1 MGLCPSLYVQGE
13 EVRCWSDRVL
23 IIPPRVHAPESH
35 GPRPD
40 WTLSDADGR
49 PVGDRTRPVCR
60 EERHMRKRLV
70 MAMSLA
76 AVLTLVPSAALA
88 DPPEVK
94 APGFWPEVEAQ
105 QRCELNQDGERVYY
119 LYYAMEA
126 WNQEGLPPDHR
137 VNGMISLR
145 VTDQADPDDE
155 ILLDWGVGYF
165 DPENHYRFKDRREL
179 DVDEPHTLLLR
190 ARAEVHWGPRQE
202 DDDDYWDESGETRW
216 LTVAPPAGCPGASAS
231 SSTMTP
237 PATITPPATA
247 AEIASNPECGLP
259 GGTWTDANGDPPVYT
274 PGVNYGFVIPG
285 KIDGRVI
292 YQGDNL
298 PGDGIYDHD
307 DRLKEYPDGHADHV
321 DVDGDDYDDTGRPTG
336 RRPCTAAPA
345 TTTPPPTTVAPTPS
359 TTAPPPA
366 TSAEVAAAAPS
377 STPPTTAPPTTTT
390 PPPTTVPPPPT
401 TPPPSTTTPPL
412 PASAEVAAAAPSPP
426 TTAPPTTTASP
437 PSTSVA
443 VAAATPGPT
452 PSGGNELPFT
462 GSRGTAA
469 LIASLS
475 LLLVGYLAL
484 RVTRRG
490 AGAHLHHGE

>member
-1 MGLCPSLYVQGE
+1 
-13 EVRCWSDRVL
+13 
-23 IIPPRVHAPESH
+23 
-35 GPRPD
+35 
-40 WTLSDADGR
+40 
-49 PVGDRTRPVCR
+49 
-60 EERHMRKRLV
+60 MRKRLV

-76 AVLTLVPSAALA
+76 AVLAMVPSAALA
-88 DPPEVK
+88 DGPATQPQTH
-94 APGFWPEVEAQ
+94 GFWPEVEAQ
-105 QRCELNQDGERVYY
+105 QRCELNEDGEMVYF
-119 LYYAMEA
+119 LYFAMEA
-126 WNQEGLPPDHR
+126 WNQEGLPPDQR
-137 VNGMISLR
+137 INGMISLR

-165 DPENHYRFKDRREL
+165 YPENHYRFKDRREL
-179 DVDEPHTLLLR
+179 DVEEPHTLLLR

-202 DDDDYWDESGETRW
+202 DDDDYWDESGETRY
-216 LTVAPPAGCPGASAS
+216 LTVAPPAGCPGAGPS
-231 SSTMTP
+231 SSTLTP

-336 RRPCTAAPA
+336 RRPCTVAPP

-366 TSAEVAAAAPS
+366 TSAELAAAPPS
-377 STPPTTAPPTTTT
+377 PTPPTTTT
-390 PPPTTVPPPPT
+390 PPPTTVAPPTTTTPPPPT
-401 TPPPSTTTPPL
+401 TTAPP
-412 PASAEVAAAAPSPP
+412 ARVEVAAAAPSPP
-426 TTAPPTTTASP
+426 TTSASP

-443 VAAATPGPT
+443 VAAATPSPT